1 MLAELLHDGYLEATI
16 SIRGISGKMS
26 TQQTFT
32 CSKSII
38 ETIEKDVKY
47 VEN

>member
-1 MLAELLHDGYLEATI
+1 MPQCLSTGCFSQIQAEKT
-16 SIRGISGKMS
+16 S

-38 ETIEKDVKY
+38 ETLEEELEY
-47 VEN
+47 VQS